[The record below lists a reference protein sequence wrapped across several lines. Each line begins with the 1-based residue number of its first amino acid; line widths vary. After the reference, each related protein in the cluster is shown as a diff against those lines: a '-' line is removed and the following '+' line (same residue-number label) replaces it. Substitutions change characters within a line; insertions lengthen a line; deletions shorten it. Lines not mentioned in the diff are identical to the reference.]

1 MISWKVRNSRR
12 VRRRRPEEVLLG
24 AQVLDVGAALA
35 ATGEHQHGLDEHL
48 APVVQRHALAP
59 RRDPRREG
67 ISESQP
73 VRKGPKS
80 VQSDMAHDLVTAGCH
95 NQATRAV
102 TVHFVSALL
111 VLGTGCIDNLSFP

>member
-1 MISWKVRNSRR
+1 MGT
-12 VRRRRPEEVLLG
+12 E
-24 AQVLDVGAALA
+24 VLDVGAALA
-35 ATGEHQHGLDEHL
+35 STGQHQHRLDEHL
-48 APVVQRHALAP
+48 ASVVERHAFAP

-73 VRKGPKS
+73 VRKSPKS
-80 VQSDMAHDLVTAGCH
+80 VQSDMAHHLVTAGCH

-111 VLGTGCIDNLSFP
+111 V